1 MNIFKLVGTVF
12 VDTDAANQSLQK
24 TDKSAEN
31 TGKGFSDLAKKVGSG
46 AAKIGKAAAGM
57 AVAAGTALVAM
68 TNESREYRNEIAKL
82 VTAFGDQEFSAK
94 TAKKTYKELQGV
106 VGDTEQAVEA
116 SNHLAELCDNE
127 KQLSDWTTIC
137 TGVYAKFGASLPIE
151 GLTEAANETAKVGQ
165 VTGPLAGALNWIGIS
180 EDKFNESL
188 AKCNSEQERAALITE
203 TLKGK
208 YSGLAADFKKNNKEV
223 IDANKAQERLNAS
236 MAAIGTV
243 VEPLIT
249 TVKSVGASFIED
261 VTPAVEKFCGYVSE
275 NLPKVINW
283 FEKHKAVILTLATAI
298 GVLKAGAL
306 LYKAVQ
312 AVKIA
317 MNAAETASLA
327 PLIAAQLASAAAT
340 WAAMAP
346 IIAIVAAIAAVI
358 AIIVLCVKHWDKIK
372 EAVGNAMEFIVEKV
386 QSGVEKVK
394 GFFEKIINFVKT
406 NWAGLLLLLVNPIAG
421 GFKLLYDNC
430 EGFRNFVNNFIAK
443 IKNDFK
449 NGFNAVKQA
458 IITPIKNAISNV
470 KSRLE
475 SLRDFVKNIIA
486 KIKGFFNFTFS
497 IPKIKLP
504 HFTIK
509 PKGWQLDDLLKGSIP
524 KLDIDWY
531 AKAMDKGMIL
541 NEPTIFGMNAA
552 GQFMGGGE
560 VGSETV
566 VGTQS
571 LMDMIN
577 GAVGSQ
583 NKMVVYYLQKM
594 VEIMTDYF
602 PQVISGMD
610 RPVCYDPDAM
620 AGSMAVPMDKY
631 LGMLKA
637 RKDRG
642 R

>member
-24 TDKSAEN
+24 TDKDAEK
-31 TGKGFSDLAKKVGSG
+31 TGKGFMDLTKKVGSG
-46 AAKIGKAAAGM
+46 AVKIGKAVGGM
-57 AVAAGTALVAM
+57 ALAAGTAFVAM

-82 VTAFGDQEFSAK
+82 VTAFGDQDFTAK
-94 TAKKTYKELQGV
+94 QAKKTYKELQGV

-116 SNHLAELCDNE
+116 SNHLAELCNNE

-165 VTGPLAGALNWIGIS
+165 VTGPLADALNWIGIS

-188 AKCNSEQERAALITE
+188 AKCNNEQERAALITE

-208 YSGLAADFKKNNKEV
+208 YSGLAEDFKKNNKEV
-223 IDANKAQERLNAS
+223 INANKAQERLNAS
-236 MAAIGTV
+236 MAAIGKV

-261 VTPAVEKFCGYVSE
+261 ITPAVEKFCGYVSE

-283 FEKHKAVILTLATAI
+283 FEKHKTVILTLATAI

-327 PLIAAQLASAAAT
+327 PLIAAQLAAAAAT

-346 IIAIVAAIAAVI
+346 FILIVGAIAAVI

-372 EAVGNAMEFIVEKV
+372 ETVGKVMDFIQEKV
-386 QSGVEKVK
+386 QKVVSNV
-394 GFFEKIINFVKT
+394 INFFSELPEKAAAKLEEMK
-406 NWAGLLLLLVNPIAG
+406 NK
-421 GFKLLYDNC
+421 FKS
-430 EGFRNFVNNFIAK
+430 K
-443 IKNDFK
+443 
-449 NGFNAVKQA
+449 
-458 IITPIKNAISNV
+458 
-470 KSRLE
+470 LE
-475 SLRDFVKNIIA
+475 SLQTLVKNIVA

-504 HFTIK
+504 HFKIK
-509 PKGWQLDDLLKGSIP
+509 PAGWDIGDLLKGSVP
-524 KLDIDWY
+524 TLGIDWY

-541 NEPTIFGMNAA
+541 DNPTIFGINSA
-552 GQFMGGGE
+552 GQFMGAGDA
-560 VGSETV
+560 GSETV

-577 GAVGSQ
+577 GAVASQ
-583 NKMVVYYLQKM
+583 NTELIAILRGILAAIK
-594 VEIMTDYF
+594 E
-602 PQVISGMD
+602 MD
-610 RPVCYDPDAM
+610 ADMYRKIETALNNKKILWNDRE
-620 AGSMAVPMDKY
+620 
-631 LGMLKA
+631 LGRLVNTYA
-637 RKDRG
+637 
-642 R
+642 

>member
-1 MNIFKLVGTVF
+1 M
-12 VDTDAANQSLQK
+12 
-24 TDKSAEN
+24 
-31 TGKGFSDLAKKVGSG
+31 DLTKKVGAG
-46 AAKIGKAAAGM
+46 AVKIGKAVGAM
-57 AVAAGTALVAM
+57 SIAAGTALVAI
-68 TNESREYRNEIAKL
+68 TNESREYRNEVAKL

-106 VGDTEQAVEA
+106 VGETEQAVEA

-127 KQLSDWTTIC
+127 KQLADWTTIC

-165 VTGPLAGALNWIGIS
+165 VTGPLADALNWIGIS

-208 YSGLAADFKKNNKEV
+208 YSGLAENFKKNNKEV

-261 VTPAVEKFCGYVSE
+261 ITPAVEKFCGYISE

-283 FEKHKAVILTLATAI
+283 VEKNKTVILALATAI

-317 MNAAETASLA
+317 MNAAETASLG

-346 IIAIVAAIAAVI
+346 FIAIVGAIAAVI

-372 EAVGNAMEFIVEKV
+372 EAVGNAMKFMVEKV
-386 QSGVEKVK
+386 QSGAKKVK
-394 GFFEKIINFVKT
+394 GFFENIINFVKE
-406 NWAGLLLLLVNPIAG
+406 NWQSLLLFLVNPIAG

-430 EGFRNFVNNFIAK
+430 EGFRTFVDNFIAK
-443 IKNDFK
+443 VKNGFK
-449 NGFNAVKQA
+449 NGFEAV
-458 IITPIKNAISNV
+458 KNAIVNQITSAVSGV

-475 SLRDFVKNIIA
+475 SLRDFVKNIIN
-486 KIKGFFNFTFS
+486 KIKGFFKFKFDV
-497 IPKIKLP
+497 PKIKLP
-504 HFTIK
+504 HFVIK
-509 PKGWQLDDLLKGSIP
+509 PNGWKLDDLLKGVKP
-524 KLDIDWY
+524 ELDIDWY
-531 AKAMDKGMIL
+531 AKAMDKGMVL
-541 NEPTIFGMNAA
+541 NKPTIFGMNSK

-560 VGSETV
+560 AGSETI

-577 GAVGSQ
+577 GAVDSQ

-594 VEIMTDYF
+594 TEIMVDYF
-602 PQVISGMD
+602 PQVIDGMD
-610 RPVCYDPDAM
+610 RAIWFDPDAM

-631 LGMLKA
+631 LGRLKE